1 MGLCSEWKE
10 LGRGYVISLG
20 VFINRR
26 REAKASA
33 EEAAL
38 LMLGRTGRV
47 QPLCG
52 MGRVPDF
59 VSAETWSWSGLVLI
73 HNGHRGLCLVLVLS
87 EIAYV
92 HLGNKTLL

>member
-10 LGRGYVISLG
+10 LGRGCVISLG

-26 REAKASA
+26 REAKASV

-38 LMLGRTGRV
+38 LMLGRIGR
-47 QPLCG
+47 PLCG

-59 VSAETWSWSGLVLI
+59 VSAETWSWSGLVVLI
-73 HNGHRGLCLVLVLS
+73 HRGHRGLWC
-87 EIAYV
+87 
-92 HLGNKTLL
+92 